1 MSEQETMAAS
11 RDLEMGLAQMEQMK
25 GQVEALRSQVAS
37 LKSILFD
44 HTNSIE
50 VLRNIE
56 QGEDQE
62 VLMPIGG
69 SAFLKV
75 KVANGTKC
83 LVDRG
88 AGVFV
93 DTPLK
98 EAEELITKR
107 MDSIRNGITSMES
120 TIQDMLM
127 KYDQI
132 SKQAQELYSRQMAAG
147 AGPETTF

>member
-1 MSEQETMAAS
+1 MSEQDRMAAS

-37 LKSILFD
+37 LKSILYD
-44 HTNSIE
+44 HTNSID
-50 VLRNIE
+50 VLRNVDPD
-56 QGEDQE
+56 EDQE
-62 VLMPIGG
+62 ILMPIGG

-88 AGVFV
+88 AGIFV

-98 EAEELITKR
+98 EAEALITKR
-107 MDSIRNGITSMES
+107 MDSIRNGISSIES
-120 TIQDMLM
+120 TIQDLLS

-132 SKQAQELYSRQMAAG
+132 SRQTQELYAQQMAAG
-147 AGPETTF
+147 AGPEKTF